1 MRCRDDTKRRV
12 AYRDLRP
19 LVLDPVIAARVEG
32 AGRLALRHHDDM
44 ACCTLCDLEDH
55 KQVKFLYVQDYGY

>member
-44 ACCTLCDLEDH
+44 ACCTLCDLEVNNNWMRQRSNPH
-55 KQVKFLYVQDYGY
+55 T